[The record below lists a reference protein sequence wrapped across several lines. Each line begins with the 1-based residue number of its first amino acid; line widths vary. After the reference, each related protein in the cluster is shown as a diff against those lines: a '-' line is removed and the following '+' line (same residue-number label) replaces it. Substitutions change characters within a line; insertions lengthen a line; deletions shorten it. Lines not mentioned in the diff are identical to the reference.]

1 MVHSIF
7 IVVLLFFIFYT
18 SRAEENVNYLEG
30 IISSTISQEQK
41 QTIGIAMKMESN
53 SNATENIIGL

>member
-7 IVVLLFFIFYT
+7 IVVLLFFYFLYF
-18 SRAEENVNYLEG
+18 SAEENVNYLEG